1 MNRAQKTAWFIII
14 AISSGVLVSSI
25 AVGVLALNIGMPKA
39 LAGLG
44 FMGIAGIGG
53 LAPLIFKEDKGKV
66 TCDERD
72 KLINQRAALGSF
84 ALSYLFVG
92 LACMIPFFILG
103 PAASISIIWLPMI
116 FGGAG
121 IVAFFVHSTAIL
133 VQYGWR
139 GKGEK
144 S

>member
-39 LAGLG
+39 FAGLG

-53 LAPLIFKEDKGKV
+53 LAPLIFKKDKGKM

-72 KLINQRAALGSF
+72 KLINRRAALASF
-84 ALSYLFVG
+84 GLSHLFVG
-92 LACMIPFFILG
+92 LACMIPFSILG
-103 PAASISIIWLPMI
+103 PTATVSVIWLPMI
-116 FGGAG
+116 FGGAA
-121 IVAFFVHSTAIL
+121 IVVFFVHATAIL

-139 GKGEK
+139 GRENE
-144 S
+144 

>member
-1 MNRAQKTAWFIII
+1 MNRAQKTAWFILI
-14 AISSGVLVSSI
+14 AISSGVVVSTI

-39 LAGLG
+39 FAGLG

-53 LAPLIFKEDKGKV
+53 LAPLILKKDTAKV

-72 KLINQRAALGSF
+72 KLINRRAALASF
-84 ALSYLFVG
+84 G
-92 LACMIPFFILG
+92 LAWVIPFLILG
-103 PAASISIIWLPMI
+103 PTASISIIWLPMI

-133 VQYGWR
+133 VQHGWR
-139 GKGEK
+139 DRENE
-144 S
+144 